1 MHSTK
6 FQSTLSEA
14 DEMLH
19 QAKEELC
26 RPEEDVVHYNVC
38 KHAYKAIEKYMTGYL
53 IHHGVHILHSN
64 HIKDLLGQ
72 CRKIDKKFNDLNF
85 DQVISAEDPEK
96 LMMNLHTAQTF
107 IFLAE
112 KTRGFVAEK

>member
-1 MHSTK
+1 MNSSK
-6 FQSTLSEA
+6 FHSTLSEA
-14 DEMLH
+14 DEMLDM
-19 QAKEELC
+19 AKEELC

-53 IHHGVHILHSN
+53 IQHGVHIHHSN
-64 HIKDLLGQ
+64 HINELLAQ
-72 CRKIDKKFNDLNF
+72 CQKVDKKFIDINF

-107 IFLAE
+107 IQLAE
-112 KTRGFVAEK
+112 KTRDFVGKA